1 MRKFLIIGANAAGLS
16 AASKIKR
23 IDKDAEVTVLEKS
36 GFISYGS
43 CGLPYFVA
51 GIAKRVED
59 LYHFTPESIK
69 EKRGIDVLIHT
80 EAQRIDKE
88 KRIVYAIK
96 DGKEVEFEYDKLLV
110 STGASPIKIPFP
122 GVDLFGIFQMRLVED
137 GIAMKNYIE
146 ENRPKRAVIV
156 GGGYIGLEFA
166 ETFGHLGIDVTIVEK
181 LPTILST
188 FDPEIVELVKETLKN
203 HNVKI
208 YEDETVMKFEGK
220 GKVEKVITDK
230 REIEADLVLL
240 SIGVRP
246 NTGLLKDIGVELG
259 EKGAILVNKKMETN
273 LPHIYA
279 AGDCATVYHMVWEKD
294 KFYPLGPGANKG
306 GRVAG
311 SNMAGVPD
319 EFQGIVGTAIFKAF
333 DMEVAK
339 TGLIEREA
347 RELLGD
353 EPKVSVIDAKSKPG
367 YYPGGKKIRIKIIS
381 DREGRFLG
389 AQIAGGDVHSR
400 INFFATALV
409 NKMNVKDMRYLDLPY
424 APPFAPVWDPA
435 LIACETNYKKLER
448 R

>member
-1 MRKFLIIGANAAGLS
+1 MKKFLIIGANAAGLS

-23 IDKDAEVTVLEKS
+23 IDKDAEVTVLEK
-36 GFISYGS
+36 GNFISYGS

-69 EKRGIDVLIHT
+69 EKRGIDVFIHT
-80 EAQRIDKE
+80 KAKSIDKD
-88 KRIVYAIK
+88 KKVVHAIREGK
-96 DGKEVEFEYDKLLV
+96 DVEFEYDKLLV
-110 STGASPIKIPFP
+110 STGASPIMIPFP
-122 GVDLFGIFQMRLVED
+122 GVNLPGIFKMRLVED
-137 GIAMKNYIE
+137 GLSMKKYIE

-166 ETFGHLGIDVTIVEK
+166 ETFSHLGMDVSIVEK

-188 FDPEIVELVKETLKN
+188 FDSEIVELVRETLKR
-203 HNVKI
+203 HEVKI

-220 GKVEKVITDK
+220 GRVEKVITDK
-230 REIEADLVLL
+230 REIEGDLVLL

-246 NTGLLKDIGVELG
+246 NSGLLKDIGAELG
-259 EKGAILVNKKMETN
+259 EKGAILVNKRMETSISD
-273 LPHIYA
+273 IYA

-311 SNMAGVPD
+311 ANMAGTPD
-319 EFQGIVGTAIFKAF
+319 EFNGIVGTAIFKTF
-333 DMEVAK
+333 ELEVAK
-339 TGLIEREA
+339 TGLTEREA
-347 RELLGD
+347 REFLEE
-353 EPKVSVIDAKSKPG
+353 EPLVSVIDAKSKPG
-367 YYPGGKKIRIKIIS
+367 YYQGGEPIRIKVIS
-381 DREGRFLG
+381 DKTGKFLG
-389 AQIAGGDVHSR
+389 AQVAGGDVHSR
-400 INFFATALV
+400 INFFATSLV
-409 NKMNVKDMRYLDLPY
+409 NKMNIKDMRYLDLPY

-435 LIACETNYKKLER
+435 LIACETLFKKLER